1 VDNTFVFCRANP
13 DHLHYLCALFLRV
26 EVVFGFS
33 INLAKSEL
41 DPVGNVNYV
50 DGLADILG
58 FGVSALPLEY
68 LGFLFE
74 ASFKAKSIEEFKFHL
89 VSWSKV
95 CSLIFMGGLGVQN
108 LLLFNCALLEKW
120 LALFA

>member
-1 VDNTFVFCRANP
+1 VDNILVFCRANP
-13 DHLHYLCALFLRV
+13 DHLHYLCALFLWV

-41 DPVGNVNYV
+41 DPVGNVNNV

-74 ASFKAKSIEEFKFHL
+74 ASFKAKSIGEFKFHL
-89 VSWSKV
+89 VSWFKV
-95 CSLIFMGGLGVQN
+95 CSLIFMGGLGV
-108 LLLFNCALLEKW
+108 
-120 LALFA
+120 